1 MVDQIGCSSP
11 YIELQ
16 SNLSGRMRDIRT
28 MSEEEY
34 Q

>member
-1 MVDQIGCSSP
+1 MADKIGRSSP

-16 SNLSGRMRDIRT
+16 SNLRGRMRDIRT

-34 Q
+34 R